1 MVTGATGQIGSA
13 VADALLARGD
23 EVVGLTRDPAK
34 AKPRNPT
41 VRWFPW
47 QPATERPPA
56 EAFEEV
62 DAVVNL
68 VGEEINQRLTDEAKQ
83 RIRASR
89 VTAAHNL
96 IQAMSALERKP
107 SVFIGQSAIGYYGDR
122 GDQLLD
128 EDASPGEGWGSE
140 LVVEWEAAERAAETV
155 AERFAILRTAPVLT
169 KDAGLLKELMLP
181 FKLGLGGPL
190 AGGEQ
195 YMAWITLDDEVE
207 LILWALDDDKV
218 SGVLNAAAPNPVTNR
233 EFSKAFGEALSR
245 PAFMPAPKL
254 AVVALRGRELAD
266 MVTSS
271 ARVIPRRAQDLGYT
285 FKHPTVDEGLEAA
298 LNEGASP

>member
-1 MVTGATGQIGSA
+1 
-13 VADALLARGD
+13 
-23 EVVGLTRDPAK
+23 
-34 AKPRNPT
+34 
-41 VRWFPW
+41 
-47 QPATERPPA
+47 
-56 EAFEEV
+56 
-62 DAVVNL
+62 
-68 VGEEINQRLTDEAKQ
+68 
-83 RIRASR
+83 
-89 VTAAHNL
+89 
-96 IQAMSALERKP
+96 
-107 SVFIGQSAIGYYGDR
+107 
-122 GDQLLD
+122 
-128 EDASPGEGWGSE
+128 
-140 LVVEWEAAERAAETV
+140 
-155 AERFAILRTAPVLT
+155 
-169 KDAGLLKELMLP
+169 MLP

-233 EFSKAFGEALSR
+233 EFSKAFGEALGR

-285 FKHPTVDEGLEAA
+285 FNHPTVGEGLEAA
-298 LNEGASP
+298 LNEGTSS